1 VRNPEH
7 RLNAEQILQHPWVVG
22 EGTPKDNLPEVPK
35 MIQEYTAKR
44 RLKKAGQAIIAVQR
58 LNKLLFK

>member
-1 VRNPEH
+1 
-7 RLNAEQILQHPWVVG
+7 VVG